1 MQDFKNAKSGKGA
14 AIHHVQF
21 SDFRNAKKEEILK
34 IEKLYMNQLKN
45 AFYGKGTIPP
55 VDPLSTTADLG
66 YSGSPP
72 KGEGNFPFAT

>member
-1 MQDFKNAKSGKGA
+1 MQDFLKAKSRNGA
-14 AIHHVQF
+14 AIPHVEF
-21 SDFRNAKKEEILK
+21 SDFGNAKREELLK
-34 IEKLYMNQLKN
+34 VEKVYLNKLKN

-72 KGEGNFPFAT
+72 KSEENIKQ